1 MSGSWNTL
9 ETDRTTVDK
18 IILSISFLLAVASST
33 FWMPIKEQ
41 FGFSI
46 YYIGTALAVFGYSI
60 VLWRKYKNVWTELI
74 LAGTTNVL
82 VDELFFDPT
91 KIQANEYVLFLLT
104 TLIVIYNGKRRG
116 TGQ

>member
-9 ETDRTTVDK
+9 ETDQTTVDK

-91 KIQANEYVLFLLT
+91 KFEINEYILFTLCILWTLRKKLNLT
-104 TLIVIYNGKRRG
+104 K
-116 TGQ
+116 